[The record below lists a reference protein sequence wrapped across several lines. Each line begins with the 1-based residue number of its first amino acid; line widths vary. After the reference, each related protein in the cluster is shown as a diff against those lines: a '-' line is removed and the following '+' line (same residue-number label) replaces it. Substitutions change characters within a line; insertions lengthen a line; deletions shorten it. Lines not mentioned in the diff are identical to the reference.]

1 MKKTNQ
7 EFFDKLLEL
16 KEEYS
21 ELDNN
26 EMMASLMQVILMHV
40 DRNFGVTNAET
51 MIGIVCRCA
60 CSIIDM
66 NRELKKELGVEEEK

>member
-21 ELDNN
+21 ELSNN
-26 EMMASLMQVILMHV
+26 EVMASLMQVILLHV
-40 DRNFGVTNAET
+40 DRNYEITSAET
-51 MIGIVCRCA
+51 TVGIICRCA
-60 CSIIDM
+60 CGIIDI
-66 NRELKKELGVEEEK
+66 NQESREEAKE